1 MHVKFDPLCRRHRD
15 RLFTLARYYRTLLR
29 SCARYVALDV
39 GEEVHAAAIVSGL
52 FNTHNSFVRNAVLH
66 MYAACGIAHSAHKVF
81 DGIPLSQ
88 KDAADWTALM
98 GSYIRAGVP
107 LNALILFV
115 EMHRES
121 VCVDEL
127 TMVTVL
133 NGCSKSGHY
142 VFGVQGH
149 AFLIKTGLNLFVKA
163 CNAVMDL
170 YVKCGLIDETRR
182 VFDELKERS
191 VVSWT
196 ILLDGAVRLEG
207 LEIAK
212 LVFDQMPE
220 RNKVAWTIMIAGYIE
235 NGFTMEAFKLLRTVL
250 FDLRFELNFV
260 TLCSW
265 LSASAQSGNLLMG
278 QWMHAYY
285 LKKINGD
292 HDIMISTSLVDMYAK
307 CGRVN
312 DALRVFAMT
321 TPRNVVTWN
330 AMLSGLAMQGKGD
343 ILVNMFDQMVREVKP
358 DRVTFTAVLSACS
371 HSGLVDL
378 GRHFFYNLEPIYG
391 IKPSIEHF
399 SCFIDLLGRAGYLD
413 EAKSVI
419 EQMHIPPNEVV
430 LGSLLGACS
439 VHRNVE
445 MGECLM
451 KDLVNLYPHNTQY
464 HVLLSNMYIVAG
476 KRDQAISLRRIL
488 KHRGIRK
495 VPGVSSIYIGGQ
507 IHQFSAGDISH
518 RQIHEIYLMLDEMIQ
533 RLKLAGYVPD
543 VACHLL
549 FGEECV
555 DEWEEKEQALFFHS
569 EKLAL
574 SFGLMSTRAGMPLY
588 IFKNLRICLDC
599 HSAMKV
605 ASKVYDRK
613 IVIRDRNRFH
623 SFELGSC
630 SCLDYW

>member
-1 MHVKFDPLCRRHRD
+1 
-15 RLFTLARYYRTLLR
+15 
-29 SCARYVALDV
+29 
-39 GEEVHAAAIVSGL
+39 
-52 FNTHNSFVRNAVLH
+52 
-66 MYAACGIAHSAHKVF
+66 
-81 DGIPLSQ
+81 
-88 KDAADWTALM
+88 
-98 GSYIRAGVP
+98 
-107 LNALILFV
+107 
-115 EMHRES
+115 MHRES
-121 VCVDEL
+121 VCLDEL

-133 NGCSKSGHY
+133 NGCSKLGHY
-142 VFGVQGH
+142 VFGVHGH

-163 CNAVMDL
+163 CNAIMDV

-285 LKKINGD
+285 LKKINSD

-330 AMLSGLAMQGKGD
+330 AMLSGLAMEGMGD
-343 ILVNMFDQMVREVKP
+343 VLVNMFDQMVREVKP

-378 GRHFFYNLEPIYG
+378 
-391 IKPSIEHF
+391 
-399 SCFIDLLGRAGYLD
+399 DLLGRAGYLD

-439 VHRNVE
+439 VHKNVE

-451 KDLVNLYPHNTQY
+451 KDLVDLYPHNTQY

-495 VPGVSSIYIGGQ
+495 VPGISSIYIGGQ
-507 IHQFSAGDISH
+507 IHQFSAGDKSH

-555 DEWEEKEQALFFHS
+555 DEWEEKEQALFSHS

-613 IVIRDRNRFH
+613 IVIRDLCGSVGTSLDRNPRLYNFYSLLDPSKLNLGGESHGQPVPFNIGTLILQRVWWPRLSLETVVEDELKFGMDWVFQCHTLSPSRSSNPIGPQAHSAQTRF
-623 SFELGSC
+623 LGPAYPSGI
-630 SCLDYW
+630 CLNTKGHGFLFYNIFLP